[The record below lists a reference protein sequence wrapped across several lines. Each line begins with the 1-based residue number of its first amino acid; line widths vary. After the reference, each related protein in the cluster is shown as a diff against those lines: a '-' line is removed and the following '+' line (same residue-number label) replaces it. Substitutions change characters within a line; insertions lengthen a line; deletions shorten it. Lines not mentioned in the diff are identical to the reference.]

1 MFAAMPSASSA
12 MYMQSQFGYLCLCS
26 LLPIAVVATLLD
38 TVDAGCSSREK
49 RSPAGIKSES
59 LNSFVPGTYSR
70 KVFIGGLPPDL
81 DAGTCT
87 VCPCMYLCVCV
98 ACVYEL
104 CAASLHVA
112 KSALAVL
119 TLPTSILLHCMQTDD
134 IKRHFVSFGAVLVD
148 WPYRAKSRAL
158 FPPRGDWMS
167 LHLPT

>member
-1 MFAAMPSASSA
+1 
-12 MYMQSQFGYLCLCS
+12 MY
-26 LLPIAVVATLLD
+26 
-38 TVDAGCSSREK
+38 
-49 RSPAGIKSES
+49 
-59 LNSFVPGTYSR
+59 
-70 KVFIGGLPPDL
+70 
-81 DAGTCT
+81 
-87 VCPCMYLCVCV
+87 CMSVYVSVCVCV